1 MELVM
6 KGVGPEEIAEAVGV
20 TKRTV
25 QGRLAAGGVAIGDRE
40 MEGMRV
46 DFDRMVDAGRMAMV
60 VELME
65 VVHWHL
71 KRVREQEDATQALR
85 YTVAARSAN
94 AMIDELLKR
103 RVGVGEGGVDKRM
116 MRQVADAWN
125 AYLEAGQKEG
135 KTVVEMEA
143 EAAKT
148 ELSGKDGGGIEPE
161 VNDAESVT

>member
-1 MELVM
+1 MEEEAKTDRKGNRYPVMGRPHVRLRLMELVM

-25 QGRLAAGGVAIGDRE
+25 QGRLAAGGVAIGDRG
-40 MEGMRV
+40 MEGM
-46 DFDRMVDAGRMAMV
+46 G
-60 VELME
+60 
-65 VVHWHL
+65 
-71 KRVREQEDATQALR
+71 KG
-85 YTVAARSAN
+85 
-94 AMIDELLKR
+94 
-103 RVGVGEGGVDKRM
+103 GVGGGGGGGDKRM

-148 ELSGKDGGGIEPE
+148 ELIGKDGGGIEPE